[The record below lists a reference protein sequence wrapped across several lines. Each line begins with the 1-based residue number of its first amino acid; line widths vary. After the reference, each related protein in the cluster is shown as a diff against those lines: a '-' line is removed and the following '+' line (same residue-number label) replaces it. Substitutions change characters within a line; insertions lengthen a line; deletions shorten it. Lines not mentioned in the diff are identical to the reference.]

1 MDNKIYDITILRGS
15 EPMVQQYAVNSIL
28 SCNEDTSEYGLA
40 LTAEQA
46 QALVLSRNESL
57 KASGRIELG
66 GGVIEKLI
74 HSFAGSP
81 YINAENYEET
91 LHRLIDIFYSFKSDT
106 WESVSD
112 NQLIEFMKDAFDGS
126 CRGSL
131 ELLETREMALLSSHI
146 HSGKSFE
153 SFTLHKEIIG

>member
-1 MDNKIYDITILRGS
+1 MIFPSWYS
-15 EPMVQQYAVNSIL
+15 
-28 SCNEDTSEYGLA
+28 
-40 LTAEQA
+40 
-46 QALVLSRNESL
+46 
-57 KASGRIELG
+57 
-66 GGVIEKLI
+66 VIEKLI
-74 HSFAGSP
+74 HSFADSP
-81 YINAENYEET
+81 YIDVENSEET

-131 ELLETREMALLSSHI
+131 ELLEAREMALLSSHI
-146 HSGKSFE
+146 HGGKSFE

>member
-1 MDNKIYDITILRGS
+1 MDNKIYDITILGGS

-46 QALVLSRNESL
+46 QALALSRKESL

-81 YINAENYEET
+81 YMGICF
-91 LHRLIDIFYSFKSDT
+91 R
-106 WESVSD
+106 
-112 NQLIEFMKDAFDGS
+112 
-126 CRGSL
+126 
-131 ELLETREMALLSSHI
+131 
-146 HSGKSFE
+146 
-153 SFTLHKEIIG
+153 

>member
-1 MDNKIYDITILRGS
+1 MIK
-15 EPMVQQYAVNSIL
+15 
-28 SCNEDTSEYGLA
+28 
-40 LTAEQA
+40 
-46 QALVLSRNESL
+46 
-57 KASGRIELG
+57 
-66 GGVIEKLI
+66 KLI
-74 HSFAGSP
+74 HSFSGSP

-91 LHRLIDIFYSFKSDT
+91 LHRLIDIFYSFKSET

-131 ELLETREMALLSSHI
+131 ELLEAREMALLSSHI

>member
-1 MDNKIYDITILRGS
+1 MDNKIYDITILGGS

-28 SCNEDTSEYGLA
+28 SRNEDTSEYGLA

-57 KASGRIELG
+57 KAIGRIELG

-74 HSFAGSP
+74 HSFADSP

>member
-1 MDNKIYDITILRGS
+1 MDNKIYDLTVLRES
-15 EPMVQQYAVNSIL
+15 DTMVQQYAVNSIL
-28 SCNEDTSEYGLA
+28 SCNEETCQYGLI
-40 LTAEQA
+40 LTPEQA
-46 QALVLSRNESL
+46 QALVLSRNQSL

-81 YINAENYEET
+81 YINAGNYEET
-91 LHRLIDIFYSFKSDT
+91 LHCLIDIFYSFKSDT
-106 WESVSD
+106 WETVSD
-112 NQLIEFMKDAFDGS
+112 NQLIEFMKNAFDGS

-131 ELLETREMALLSSHI
+131 ELLEAREMTLLSSHI

-153 SFTLHKEIIG
+153 SFTVHKEIKE